1 MANKKIKRKLNV
13 KALLVMLLALYLIGM
28 GIYYFFTM
36 PIKRIIIYGNTFLT
50 ENDIITKAGLD
61 TYPPI
66 FRTSSASLQKSVE
79 DLELVAN
86 AKIKKNL
93 NGTLTI
99 TITEEK
105 VLFYNKPTEK
115 YYLSNASQVKVDDM
129 TLGVPTLINYTP
141 KEIVE
146 NLIKKMKQID
156 GEILSLVSEIEYS
169 PDIKNDITIDEFRF
183 ILRMNDGNSVY
194 INVAN
199 FDKLKQYKKLFAV
212 IGEEKKGTFY
222 LDGLGANVLFK
233 EFGHEGDDPVE
244 LPE

>member
-36 PIKRIIIYGNTFLT
+36 PIKRIIIHGNTFLS

-61 TYPPI
+61 TYPSI

-79 DLELVAN
+79 DLELVAS

-115 YYLSNASQVKVDDM
+115 YYLSNASQVAIEDM

-212 IGEEKKGTFY
+212 IGEEKKGIFY